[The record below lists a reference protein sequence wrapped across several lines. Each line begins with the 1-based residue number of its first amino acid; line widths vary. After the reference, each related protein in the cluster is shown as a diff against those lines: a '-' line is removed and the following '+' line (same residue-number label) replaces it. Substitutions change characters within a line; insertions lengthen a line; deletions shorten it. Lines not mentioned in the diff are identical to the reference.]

1 MIPSWAKKL
10 QTPEMEYVA
19 FGILALGAAGVHA
32 WLGFGYGVVMA
43 PAAALIIDPET
54 AIAASLV
61 GGSAVS
67 LVLYAEHHPRP
78 ELREASLL
86 AGAGIAG
93 IPFGIWLLTEAND
106 DLLRLCVGVAVLASA
121 LAGLVHGN
129 VGQPRRTDRRL
140 LLIGSGLLSGAMRG
154 AVSMP
159 GPPVLLYTHWRGG
172 SADAVRGTM
181 FGFNGFLA
189 IPGVVIAA
197 IGGVLTTDALTLAAA
212 ALPGLIV
219 GLLLGRAMR
228 SRLGDQNFAR
238 ASLALL
244 ASAAVLGIATAV
256 VGLA

>member
-93 IPFGIWLLTEAND
+93 IPFGIWLLTE
-106 DLLRLCVGVAVLASA
+106 
-121 LAGLVHGN
+121 
-129 VGQPRRTDRRL
+129 
-140 LLIGSGLLSGAMRG
+140 I
-154 AVSMP
+154 
-159 GPPVLLYTHWRGG
+159 
-172 SADAVRGTM
+172 
-181 FGFNGFLA
+181 
-189 IPGVVIAA
+189 
-197 IGGVLTTDALTLAAA
+197 
-212 ALPGLIV
+212 
-219 GLLLGRAMR
+219 GRAH
-228 SRLGDQNFAR
+228 
-238 ASLALL
+238 
-244 ASAAVLGIATAV
+244 V
-256 VGLA
+256 